1 MINKEEEKK
10 FIDIEKILQQKN
22 VTWLPKFVVSYLKR
36 IIHQKD
42 VNEFIAKNKDLYNE
56 DFGEAALNYIGIDAE
71 IIGLENIPQ
80 SGGVILTANHPL
92 GGMDAM
98 ALISKI
104 RSHRNNM
111 RFIVNDILLNLT
123 NLKELFVGVN
133 KHGKSSKESF
143 NKVNE
148 LFASEN
154 AVCIF
159 PAGLVSRRKKGMV
172 RDLPWKRTFIMKAI
186 ENQTPVVP
194 IFVSGELSNFFY
206 NLSNFRTAIGIKT
219 NIEMLFLVDELFKQ
233 KGKKIT
239 IVVGKPI
246 DPKTF
251 DKSKDQ
257 FAWAEWVK
265 EKVYALS
272 NQVNNVD

>member
-1 MINKEEEKK
+1 MGKVEEEK
-10 FIDIEKILQQKN
+10 FIDIEKLLQQKN
-22 VTWLPKFVVSYLKR
+22 VTWLPKFVVAYLKR
-36 IIHQKD
+36 VIHQKD
-42 VNEFIAKNKDLYNE
+42 VNRFIAENKDVYNE
-56 DFGEAALNYIGIDAE
+56 DFGEAALKHIGIEAE
-71 IIGLENIPQ
+71 IIGLENIPKE
-80 SGGVILTANHPL
+80 GGVILTANHPL

-104 RSHRNNM
+104 RGRRNNM

-159 PAGLVSRRKKGMV
+159 PAGLVSRRKKGVV
-172 RDLPWKRTFIMKAI
+172 RDLPWKRTFVMKAI
-186 ENQTPVVP
+186 ENNSPVIP

-219 NIEMLFLVDELFKQ
+219 NIEMLYLVDELFKQ

-251 DKSKDQ
+251 DDSKDQ
-257 FAWAEWVK
+257 FEWAEWVK
-265 EKVYALS
+265 EQVYLLS
-272 NQVNNVD
+272 NQVKDAK